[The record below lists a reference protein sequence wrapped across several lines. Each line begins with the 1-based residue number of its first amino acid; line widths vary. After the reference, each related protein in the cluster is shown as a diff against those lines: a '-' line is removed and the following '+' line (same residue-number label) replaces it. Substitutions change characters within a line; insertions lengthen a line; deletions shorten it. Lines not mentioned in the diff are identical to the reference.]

1 LAFVVVVPS
10 SVGCQHNISS
20 LHSNLHYRYFN
31 SLAMVESDSRSATLA
46 DEKDHRRSVSPSPL
60 PSINKEEQ
68 PAITADNTDNE
79 GSLKAEEG
87 AAPDDGE
94 YETGMKLALIIVSLL
109 LSIFLVGRV
118 HYLLL

>member
-1 LAFVVVVPS
+1 
-10 SVGCQHNISS
+10 
-20 LHSNLHYRYFN
+20 
-31 SLAMVESDSRSATLA
+31 MVESDTRSATLA

-68 PAITADNTDNE
+68 AAVTADNTDNE

-87 AAPDDGE
+87 AAQDEGD
-94 YETGMKLALIIVSLL
+94 YETGTKLALIILSLL

-118 HYLLL
+118 NYLLL